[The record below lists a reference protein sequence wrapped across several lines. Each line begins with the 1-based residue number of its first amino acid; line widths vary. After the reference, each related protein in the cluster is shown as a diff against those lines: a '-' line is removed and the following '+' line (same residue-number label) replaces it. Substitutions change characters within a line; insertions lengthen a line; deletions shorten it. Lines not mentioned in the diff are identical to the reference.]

1 MEWITKPPSPLH
13 FCTKFNV
20 TFQITSERWKSNRE
34 TNLCWTH
41 AIARLMIAADTSV
54 LCCNPF
60 CNYRDDPSLETST
73 QSPAWALIVLMG
85 WLSLAS
91 PRVWLSSTVLAR
103 VQQRRQSLA
112 PASLT
117 VLLLPKSVLISYYT
131 FGLCL
136 CWISSHWLQIAAEV
150 LELVYSFSSGTK
162 ALVSPVRLVPL
173 QLLLGFSAN
182 PSPWSIPSC
191 TAHSAEDEMPNAPSH
206 LPCSLLISLCQQCS
220 RSQPVSM
227 YYISFLWSTRPVTL
241 KNSIIAVLCGTAL
254 LKPYS
259 TGCSLI
265 YQCLHIDHS
274 VIRPRIFLDSIF
286 RLPNLSCT
294 VMLLNPGQKVFPP
307 VLWHFCT
314 LPSHLKYLMKN
325 RESVSTSLLC
335 ALGQISQRCA
345 TRIHLRC
352 ASPPVLSLLWPTV
365 QLLMSGW
372 NYLLVD

>member
-1 MEWITKPPSPLH
+1 
-13 FCTKFNV
+13 
-20 TFQITSERWKSNRE
+20 
-34 TNLCWTH
+34 
-41 AIARLMIAADTSV
+41 MIAAHTSV
-54 LCCNPF
+54 LYCNPF

-73 QSPAWALIVLMG
+73 QSQAWVLIVLMG

-103 VQQRRQSLA
+103 AQQRRQSLA
-112 PASLT
+112 LASLT
-117 VLLLPKSVLISYYT
+117 VLLLPKLVLISYYT

-136 CWISSHWLQIAAEV
+136 CWISSHWLQNAAEV

-191 TAHSAEDEMPNAPSH
+191 TAHSAEDDMPHAPSH
-206 LPCSLLISLCQQCS
+206 LPCSLLMGLCQQCS

-241 KNSIIAVLCGTAL
+241 KNSILADLCGTAL

-265 YQCLHIDHS
+265 YPCLYIDHS

-286 RLPNLSCT
+286 RLPNLSRT
-294 VMLLNPGQKVFPP
+294 VMLLNPGQSLSSK
-307 VLWHFCT
+307 
-314 LPSHLKYLMKN
+314 S
-325 RESVSTSLLC
+325 SDTSLLC
-335 ALGQISQRCA
+335 HPISNTWWKTGRLFQPVSYVPWGKA
-345 TRIHLRC
+345 PKAVLREYIS
-352 ASPPVLSLLWPTV
+352 AV
-365 QLLMSGW
+365 QVPLCCLYCDPQPSSWCQAETMSS
-372 NYLLVD
+372 